1 MDSEQVILD
10 TNVYD
15 TDFLTHNV
23 LTVMWYS
30 PIILTIVDLGYLI
43 SNSPFKR
50 ESIRDGENI
59 SMGLSF
65 WPSLVMVHSWLEDL
79 VGLMNCSSYKVLS
92 PILLMQVPTQIHWKP
107 NNLILAFRENDNFVF
122 SFSKFEAKIQH
133 FFYQNA
139 LKNSFN

>member
-50 ESIRDGENI
+50 ESISIPLNI
-59 SMGLSF
+59 
-65 WPSLVMVHSWLEDL
+65 
-79 VGLMNCSSYKVLS
+79 
-92 PILLMQVPTQIHWKP
+92 T
-107 NNLILAFRENDNFVF
+107 
-122 SFSKFEAKIQH
+122 
-133 FFYQNA
+133 
-139 LKNSFN
+139 